1 MTTFTLTTG
10 ADAARPC
17 AESMDS
23 AMTAYAAKAARVGA
37 PAADRAG
44 IDAVAPVRITSLSGP
59 PLTR

>member
-23 AMTAYAAKAARVGA
+23 AMAAHAAKVARAGA
-37 PAADRAG
+37 PAG